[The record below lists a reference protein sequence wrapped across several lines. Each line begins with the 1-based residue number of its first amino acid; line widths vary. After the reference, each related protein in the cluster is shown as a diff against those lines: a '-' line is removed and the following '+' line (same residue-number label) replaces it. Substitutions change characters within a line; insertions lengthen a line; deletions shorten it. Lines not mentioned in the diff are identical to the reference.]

1 MQGNRIFKAE
11 ASGTGLDS
19 TGRVAITLRINDAG
33 NTKRALFAV
42 KKLSIFRTAGTGAT
56 MTPAIVQADEAPNAS
71 VETAWQAGSSSNV
84 SATLNED
91 FGGEGLYVLADASGK
106 IYVVPGFDAGA
117 DNGCNVRL
125 LLEAVHAPG
134 MM

>member
-42 KKLSIFRTAGTGAT
+42 KKLSIRRTAGTGAT
-56 MTPAIVQADEAPNAS
+56 MTPAIVQADEAPNTS
-71 VETAWQAGSSSNV
+71 IETAWQASTSTAVGV
-84 SATLNED
+84 TLNED
-91 FGGEGLYVLADASGK
+91 FGGEGLYVMADASGK

-117 DNGCNVRL
+117 DNNCNVRL
-125 LLEAVHAPG
+125 FLEAVHAPG
-134 MM
+134 MA